1 MAWGVA
7 IWATRGWDAHGWIR
21 IGVRMRFQALLGHFG
36 PRGVGSGP
44 FSIFPD
50 FPYVSELFFLFS
62 LLSPVWLAYYS
73 PVAAP
78 QKRRVA
84 HMLQLHAPIISG
96 RLFGKYWELGQDTPS
111 LTRL

>member
-50 FPYVSELFFLFS
+50 FPYFSGLFFLFS

-84 HMLQLHAPIISG
+84 QVLHAIVMHSFLAVQ
-96 RLFGKYWELGQDTPS
+96 RYL
-111 LTRL
+111 R

>member
-44 FSIFPD
+44 FSIFLD
-50 FPYVSELFFLFS
+50 FFYFFRIFFLIF
-62 LLSPVWLAYYS
+62 
-73 PVAAP
+73 
-78 QKRRVA
+78 
-84 HMLQLHAPIISG
+84 PIIPGVAGLLFTGG
-96 RLFGKYWELGQDTPS
+96 RTAKKEGE
-111 LTRL
+111 